1 MIDQRSNREA
11 VFKQLQ
17 SILMDLLKVRQEKD
31 PGNRQV
37 LSWDTDLVDDLGID
51 SVETLDLLNVI
62 EDRFDINPDIHEVNS
77 LRKVHEIVD
86 YVVQLQQKKK
96 AR

>member
-1 MIDQRSNREA
+1 MIEQRSNREEI
-11 VFKQLQ
+11 FKQLQ
-17 SILMDLLKVRQEKD
+17 AILMDLLKVRQEKD
-31 PGNRQV
+31 PDNHTA
-37 LSWDTDLVDDLGID
+37 LSWDTDLVDDFGID

-62 EDRFDINPDIHEVNS
+62 EDRFDINPDIHEMNS